1 MITVSQYDLTCR
13 MPNMSIKCQDITRLS
28 HETPSNV

>member
-13 MPNMSIKCQDITRLS
+13 MPNMSIKCQDITRLAFS
-28 HETPSNV
+28 